1 MIVAA
6 ISVTILAASG
16 CAGLGQVAGQAARPI
31 PPPRPTLETL
41 TVTPDGGICMGRE
54 DAADL
59 LLYIDTLEEMA
70 R

>member
-1 MIVAA
+1 MIAAA
-6 ISVTILAASG
+6 ICVTILAASG
-16 CAGLGQVAGQAARPI
+16 CAASGHGMAKTKTI

-41 TVTPDGGICMGRE
+41 TVTPDGGICMGKS

-59 LLYIDTLEEMA
+59 LLYIDALEEAA